1 MNLSKIILSISAAI
15 IFSIIDAAFFLLGE
29 QHLQKLFTKNIP
41 LVDDNIANLMT
52 GGISAA
58 ISILL
63 FSAVKY
69 YITKHYDIYE
79 LSIID
84 ALGIILGTSVVIGF
98 YLLFKKI

>member
-1 MNLSKIILSISAAI
+1 MNLFKIGLSIVAAI
-15 IFSIIDAAFFLLGE
+15 VFSIIDAGFFLFGE
-29 QHLQKLFTKNIP
+29 QHLQNIFKKNITF
-41 LVDDNIANLMT
+41 VDDNIANLMT

-58 ISILL
+58 LAILL
-63 FSAVKY
+63 FSSVKY

-84 ALGIILGTSVVIGF
+84 ALGILFGTSIVIGL

>member
-1 MNLSKIILSISAAI
+1 MNLTKIILSISAAI
-15 IFSIIDAAFFLLGE
+15 IFSIIDAAFFLVGE
-29 QHLQKLFTKNIP
+29 QHLQKIFTQNIP
-41 LVDDNIANLMT
+41 LVDDNVANLMT
-52 GGISAA
+52 GGISAS

-69 YITKHYDIYE
+69 YLTKHYDIYE

-84 ALGIILGTSVVIGF
+84 ALGIIIGTSVVIGL